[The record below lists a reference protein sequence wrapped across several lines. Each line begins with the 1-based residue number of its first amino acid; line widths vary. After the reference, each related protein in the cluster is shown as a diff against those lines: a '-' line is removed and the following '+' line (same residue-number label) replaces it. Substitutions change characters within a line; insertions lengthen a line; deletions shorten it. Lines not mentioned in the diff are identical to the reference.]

1 MIKINIKKTK
11 TSNPFHV
18 IYHPFDSFY
27 EVRAKNE
34 GEIAYT
40 VLILLIW
47 FIAGI
52 FKRQNTGY
60 IFNYNKLSELNI
72 FLQLAI
78 VCIPFVMWVTGNWV
92 MSIFMN
98 GIGRFRDIWI
108 VSAYSAVPYIL
119 ATFLSVMFS
128 NVLSKTE
135 PFADYILFFGATW
148 SLILLFIGTMV
159 IHEYKFTQNI
169 LSTVL
174 TVGVMLSILFL
185 AMLLGSLLSELVTFF
200 KTVTREILFRL

>member
-1 MIKINIKKTK
+1 MRKISLKKTK
-11 TSNPFHV
+11 ASNPFHV
-18 IYHPFDSFY
+18 IFHPFDTFY
-27 EVRAKNE
+27 DVRVKNE
-34 GEIAYT
+34 GGVVFT
-40 VLILLIW
+40 VIILLVW
-47 FIAGI
+47 FLAGI
-52 FKRQNTGY
+52 YKRQSTGY

-72 FLQLAI
+72 FLQTAI
-78 VCIPFVMWVTGNWV
+78 VVIPFTVWACANWV

-108 VSAYSAVPYIL
+108 VSAYSAVPYVLGI
-119 ATFLSVMFS
+119 FLSVLLS

-135 PFADYILFFGATW
+135 PFADYVMLFGTAW

-169 LSTVL
+169 LSTIL
-174 TVGVMLSILFL
+174 TVGVMFAILFL
-185 AMLLGSLLSELVTFF
+185 AMLFGSLWSELVSFV